1 MTNQENN
8 DMVNSGLWGKIR
20 IVIGLALLAAISY
33 EMGVGHARSES
44 TTGEYSAL
52 RAQYDRIETENSAL
66 RAQYDRVL
74 TEYSASKTQYSQTLT
89 KYSALMAQ
97 YERIEAQRTK
107 CQPSISL
114 REN

>member
-1 MTNQENN
+1 MTDQENN
-8 DMVNSGLWGKIR
+8 NGVSSGVWVKIR

-33 EMGVGHARSES
+33 EMGLSHARSERNKS
-44 TTGEYSAL
+44 DYSAL

-74 TEYSASKTQYSQTLT
+74 TEYSASKTQCSETLT

-107 CQPSISL
+107 ASQQ
-114 REN
+114 